1 MQILTLIL
9 FTLLLFVVFLYS
21 LGQLSLL
28 VNFLRNR
35 KKKDTSE
42 KFELSDPFQVPYIT
56 IQLPIFNE
64 PEVVERLLKNIV
76 QIDYPKE
83 KLEIQVLDDSTDE
96 SVSLIQN
103 QVLKMKAAG
112 IDIRHLRRSN
122 RKGFKAGALKEGL
135 KSAKGEFI
143 AIFDSD
149 FLPKKDWLYQTVPWF
164 KNEKIGVVQTRW
176 GHLNR
181 NYSLLTQLQAFLL
194 DFHFILEQTGRNAGN
209 HFINFNGTAGIWRKD
224 CILDAGNWEG
234 DTLTEDLDL
243 SYRAQLKGW
252 KFKYLEQVET
262 PAELPITLEAARSQQ
277 FRWNKGAAE
286 NFQKNYLR
294 LFKDSGISWGTKF
307 HSFFHL
313 LNSSLFLVVLLLALL
328 SFPLLFLTSGPAHS
342 IFANILFFFSFSTLI
357 FFISYWFTFASIN
370 GGGVRNFIRFT
381 GMFLMFFSI
390 AMGLSLHISRA
401 VLEGHLGRRSEFI
414 RTPKFNLAANK
425 RYRGKTPAIFDF
437 QLFLEILLML
447 LFGFAVIIAFTSS
460 NFNLLLFHLMLFF
473 GFTYVVISTLRAWNW
488 TRKKSALGS
497 SKKPEHGILD

>member
-1 MQILTLIL
+1 MQMLILIL
-9 FTLLLFVVFLYS
+9 FTLLLFVIFLYS

-28 VNFLRNR
+28 VNSLR
-35 KKKDTSE
+35 KSE
-42 KFELSDPFQVPYIT
+42 KKETWEKLEFSDPFQIPNVT
-56 IQLPIFNE
+56 IQLPIYNE

-96 SVSLIQN
+96 SSRLIED

-112 IDIRHLRRSN
+112 MDIHHLRRKD

-149 FLPKKDWLYQTVPWF
+149 FLPKKDWLHHTVPWF
-164 KNEKIGVVQTRW
+164 KNEEVGVVQTRW

-209 HFINFNGTAGIWRKD
+209 HFINFNGTAGIWRKE

-252 KFKYLEQVET
+252 KFKYLEHVET

-294 LFKDSGISWGTKF
+294 LFKDSGFPWDTKF

-328 SFPLLFLTSGPAHS
+328 SLPLLFLHAGPVQS
-342 IFANILFFFSFSTLI
+342 LFEYILVFFSLSTLI
-357 FFISYWFTFASIN
+357 FFISYWFTFTKVN
-370 GGGVRNFIRFT
+370 GGGLWNFLRFT
-381 GMFLMFFSI
+381 GMFVIFFSI
-390 AMGLSLHISRA
+390 AMGLSLHISKA
-401 VLEGHLGRRSEFI
+401 VLEGHLGRKSEFI

-425 RYRGKTPAIFDF
+425 RYSGRTPLLFDF

-447 LFGFAVIIAFTSS
+447 LFGCAVAMAFVIG

-473 GFTYVVISTLRAWNW
+473 GFTYVVISTIGAWDW
-488 TRKKSALGS
+488 TQKKSFR
-497 SKKPEHGILD
+497 